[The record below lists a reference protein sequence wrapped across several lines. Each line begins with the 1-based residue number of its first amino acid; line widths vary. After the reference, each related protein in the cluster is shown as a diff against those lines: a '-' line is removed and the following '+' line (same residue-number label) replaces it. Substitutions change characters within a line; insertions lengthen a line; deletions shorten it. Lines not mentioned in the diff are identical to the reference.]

1 MILPSLKFVALGL
14 MAMNGVGAH
23 PGDDE
28 FIHPADVGRR
38 QLEATER
45 HIQVRKCASQ
55 IAAHVAARKAKRA
68 LAGRPRMHRRGLDSL
83 PQGITPWRRHG
94 QITARAVG
102 DASPLATTEG
112 PTYTSIQNSTCVTA
126 PEVTEGP
133 YYINNELVRNDIRED
148 QAGINLLLDIG
159 VIDTTTCQ
167 PLEDAFVEIWSCNAT
182 GSYAGFTQVSLGPPP
197 NGTAPPP
204 TGTVSETGTAS
215 ATTSLGP
222 PTGGPGRPGGPPPSQ
237 GMSDQLTFLRGGAPT
252 NENGILEF
260 KAIYPGFYTGRTI
273 HIHTMV
279 QTNYTVFANGTIGS
293 KLGDLHH
300 VGQVSATVGS
310 KLGDLHHVGQIF
322 FDDAL
327 NDQVVALPT
336 YSNTTHT
343 RTRNEQ
349 DRILQG
355 ANTDGYNSYAD
366 AELLGKSI
374 EDGVLA
380 YITIGV
386 DTSRHVNIT
395 STNYAQTI
403 TWEATPTTGLF

>member
-1 MILPSLKFVALGL
+1 MVWPSIKFVALGL
-14 MAMNGVGAH
+14 VAMSGIVSAH

-38 QLEATER
+38 QLEATGR
-45 HIQVRKCASQ
+45 HIQTRNCASQ

-68 LAGRPRMHRRGLDSL
+68 LAGKPRMHRRGLDSL
-83 PQGITPWRRHG
+83 PQGTAPWRRHG
-94 QITARAVG
+94 QIAARAV
-102 DASPLATTEG
+102 DIATAVASAEG
-112 PTYTSIQNSTCVTA
+112 PTYTNIQNTTCVTA

-148 QAGINLLLDIG
+148 QGGIDLLLDIG

-182 GSYAGFTQVSLGPPP
+182 GSYGGFTQVSLGPPP
-197 NGTAPPP
+197 SGTALPPS
-204 TGTVSETGTAS
+204 GTGTAT
-215 ATTSLGP
+215 AITTRGP
-222 PTGGPGRPGGPPPSQ
+222 PTGGPGGPGGPPPSQ

-260 KAIYPGFYTGRTI
+260 KTIYPGFYTGRTI
-273 HIHTMV
+273 HIHAMV

-300 VGQVSATVGS
+300 I
-310 KLGDLHHVGQIF
+310 GQIF

-349 DRILQG
+349 DGILRG

-366 AELLGKSI
+366 AGLLGEKI

-386 DTSRHVNIT
+386 DSSRHVNIS

>member
-1 MILPSLKFVALGL
+1 MVFPSLRFVTLGL
-14 MAMNGVGAH
+14 MAMSGLVGAH
-23 PGDDE
+23 PGDDK
-28 FIHPADVGRR
+28 FIHPEDVSRR
-38 QLEATER
+38 QLEATGR
-45 HIQVRKCASQ
+45 HIQVRNCASQ

-68 LAGRPRMHRRGLDSL
+68 LVGKPRMHRRGLDSL
-83 PQGITPWRRHG
+83 PQGIAPWRRHG
-94 QITARAVG
+94 QIAARAVG
-102 DASPLATTEG
+102 DITPVATAEG
-112 PTYTSIQNSTCVTA
+112 PTYTNIQNTTCVTA

-148 QAGINLLLDIG
+148 QGGIDLLLDIG

-204 TGTVSETGTAS
+204 TGTASETGTVT
-215 ATTSLGP
+215 ATTSFEV
-222 PTGGPGRPGGPPPSQ
+222 PTGGPGGPGGPPPSQ
-237 GMSDQLTFLRGGAPT
+237 GMSDQLTFLRGGVPT

-260 KAIYPGFYTGRTI
+260 KTIYPGFYTGRTV
-273 HIHTMV
+273 HIHAMV
-279 QTNYTVFANGTIGS
+279 QTNYTVFANGT
-293 KLGDLHH
+293 
-300 VGQVSATVGS
+300 VGS
-310 KLGDLHHVGQIF
+310 KLGDLHHIGQIF

-349 DRILQG
+349 DGILQG
-355 ANTDGYNSYAD
+355 ANTDGYNSFAD
-366 AELLGKSI
+366 AELLGESV

-403 TWEATPTTGLF
+403 TWESTPTTGLF